1 MTLAELEEK
10 LSLMSR
16 SSTCNVEPAEAWQM
30 LAALR
35 QAVLAEREACAQVA
49 ETVGVAPASANV
61 IASAIRSRSGAWKV
75 VFR

>member
-49 ETVGVAPASANV
+49 ERLRWPSDAPQR
-61 IASAIRSRSGAWKV
+61 IASLIRNRGG
-75 VFR
+75 R

>member
-35 QAVLAEREACAQVA
+35 QAVLAEREACAQVV
-49 ETVGVAPASANV
+49 EEYRWAPPMRIV
-61 IASAIRSRSGAWKV
+61 EAIRKRGG
-75 VFR
+75 R